1 MIKTNGQKFLTT
13 NDAQHGKLRSH
24 RDIAVLEH
32 LDLLL
37 VSLERRVAL
46 LRELLGSLCVL
57 LEQVVC
63 LRKADQ
69 TLNQRTVVRDESVDT
84 GGESFD

>member
-13 NDAQHGKLRSH
+13 NDAQRGKLRSH